1 MTIEMKKVYDHFE
14 TNPNV
19 YFLSHT
25 IDPENDT
32 IPRLKEFTENL
43 GIDDGRWFFVTGE
56 KDSIYS
62 MADNSY
68 FATAYA
74 DESAPG
80 GYVHSGGLLLID
92 KQKHLRGIYDGTNP
106 TETERLIADIG
117 ILLKE
122 QFPM

>member
-1 MTIEMKKVYDHFE
+1 MKKVYDHFE

-106 TETERLIADIG
+106 TETERLMADID